1 VAVELIRNADVAGQ
15 YRDGVRIH
23 LALRA
28 VQLPVPSHGDPRDD
42 LDRASPAIV
51 KTLEGRHGDTYPEMT
66 WEPKAAF
73 TAIADCY
80 GG

>member
-1 VAVELIRNADVAGQ
+1 MSAASTGMACAFIWLFELCNFP
-15 YRDGVRIH
+15 YRPD
-23 LALRA
+23 
-28 VQLPVPSHGDPRDD
+28 GDPRDD

-51 KTLEGRHGDTYPEMT
+51 KTLEGRHGNTYPEMT